1 MAGSAQRVETSP
13 KVSRLVLAALVLI
26 VAAGALLRVHE
37 LGSESVWLDEA
48 FSIKLS
54 QHQPAGIIEET
65 SKDVH
70 PPLYYFALHY
80 WMLLFGD
87 SEAGTRLLSA
97 LFGVLA
103 VVATYKITAHLFGPA
118 TALVAAALLAL
129 SRFHLEFSQEARMY
143 TLLGLLALLSMYFF
157 VKLVEGRGGAAFAL
171 YVAAS
176 TLMMYTQVYSVF
188 ILAAQNLFVLALLF
202 ASRETFRR
210 VLWRWILA
218 QLILVLLFL
227 PWLSVLAQQVSHVQ
241 KGFWIPRLPARFMFT
256 TLVMYA
262 GSYVLSG
269 ILFTLAAL
277 AFLPRWRRK
286 SADAESAPAATPD
299 GPLDEP
305 LKISLLLLWLSC
317 SIVLPFL
324 VSQFASPI
332 FLPKYTIA
340 ALPAFLI
347 LAARGLSRLRFH
359 QLRALALLLVV
370 FFSVGVLKNYFAAL
384 KKDPWREAVASFGQR
399 AKPGDL
405 VLFNQASGQYP
416 FDYYAKTGG
425 LDERPFPDFKS
436 ELTAENL
443 PALLKEEVKDRAR
456 VWLVVSH
463 PSELTPLIP
472 QQLKEWYG
480 AATEIT
486 YPGVEM
492 YLFEKQR

>member
-1 MAGSAQRVETSP
+1 MAASAQPVETSS
-13 KVSRLVLAALVLI
+13 KVSRLVLATLILI
-26 VAAGALLRVHE
+26 VVAGALLRIYE
-37 LGSESVWLDEA
+37 LGTESVWLDEA

-54 QHQPAGIIEET
+54 HYAPAAIIEET

-80 WMLLFGD
+80 WMMLFGD
-87 SEAGTRLLSA
+87 SEGGARLLSA

-103 VVATYKITAHLFGPA
+103 IIATYKVAAHLFGRA
-118 TALVAAALLAL
+118 TGLIASALIAL
-129 SRFHLEFSQEARMY
+129 SRLHLEFSQEARMY
-143 TLLGLLALLSMYFF
+143 TLLGLLALASMYFF
-157 VKLVEGRGGAAFAL
+157 IKLVEGRSLAAFLA

-176 TLMMYTQVYSVF
+176 TLMLYTQVYSVF
-188 ILAAQNLFVLALLF
+188 ILAAQNLFVLTLLF
-202 ASRETFRR
+202 ASRETFKR
-210 VLWRWILA
+210 VLWRWLLA
-218 QLILVLLFL
+218 QVILVVLFL

-241 KGFWIPRLPARFMFT
+241 KGFWIPRLPARFMLT

-269 ILFTLAAL
+269 FLFTLAAL
-277 AFLPRWRRK
+277 AVFLGWRRK
-286 SADAESAPAATPD
+286 SVEAESPSSAVHD
-299 GPLDEP
+299 GPLTER

-359 QLRALALLLVV
+359 QLRVLVVLLVI
-370 FFSVGVLKNYFAAL
+370 FFSVGVLKNYYAAL
-384 KKDPWREAVASFGQR
+384 KKDPWREAVASFEKL

-416 FDYYAKTGG
+416 FDYYSKTQG
-425 LDERPFPDFKS
+425 LDEKPFPDFQS

-443 PALLKEEVKDRAR
+443 PALLGETIKDRGR
-456 VWLVVSH
+456 VWLVISH
-463 PSELTPLIP
+463 PGELTPLIP
-472 QQLKEWYG
+472 RQLTQWYG

-492 YLFEKQR
+492 YLFEKRR

>member
-1 MAGSAQRVETSP
+1 MAASAQPVETSP

-26 VAAGALLRVHE
+26 VAAGALLRIHE

-54 QHQPAGIIEET
+54 HDAPARIIEET

-70 PPLYYFALHY
+70 PPLYYFVLHY
-80 WMLLFGD
+80 WMMLFGD
-87 SEAGTRLLSA
+87 SESGSRLLSA

-103 VVATYKITAHLFGPA
+103 VVATYKVAERLFGRA
-118 TALVAAALLAL
+118 TALVSAALLAL

-143 TLLGLLALLSMYFF
+143 TLLGLLALVSMHFF
-157 VKLVEGRGGAAFAL
+157 VKLVEGRSRAAFL
-171 YVAAS
+171 GYVAAS

-188 ILAAQNLFVLALLF
+188 ILAAQNLFVLTLLF

-210 VLWRWILA
+210 LLWRWVLA
-218 QLILVLLFL
+218 QIILVALFL

-277 AFLPRWRRK
+277 ALFPTWRRR
-286 SADAESAPAATPD
+286 SAGAGSALAATPD
-299 GPLDEP
+299 GPLDER
-305 LKISLLLLWLSC
+305 LKICLLLLWLSC

-324 VSQFASPI
+324 VSQFTSPI
-332 FLPKYTIA
+332 FLPKYTVA

-359 QLRALALLLVV
+359 QLRALAVLLVV
-370 FFSVGVLKNYFAAL
+370 FFSYGVLKNYYAAL
-384 KKDPWREAVASFGQR
+384 KKDPWREAVASFGQL
-399 AKPGDL
+399 AKPNDL

-416 FDYYAKTGG
+416 FDYYSKTRG
-425 LDERPFPDFKS
+425 LDEKPFPDFQS
-436 ELTAENL
+436 ELTPENL
-443 PALLKEEVKDRAR
+443 PALLKEAVKDRAR

-463 PSELTPLIP
+463 PGELTPLVP
-472 QQLKEWYG
+472 RQLTEWYG

-492 YLFEKQR
+492 YLFEKRR

>member
-1 MAGSAQRVETSP
+1 MAGSAQPVETSP
-13 KVSRLVLAALVLI
+13 KVSRLVLATLVLI

-54 QHQPAGIIEET
+54 QYQPAGIIAET

-103 VVATYKITAHLFGPA
+103 VAMTYKVAERLFGKATGLVAT
-118 TALVAAALLAL
+118 ALLAL

-143 TLLGLLALLSMYFF
+143 TLLGLLALVSMYFF
-157 VKLVEGRGGAAFAL
+157 IKLVEGRGRAAFL
-171 YVAAS
+171 GYVAAS

-188 ILAAQNLFVLALLF
+188 VLAAQNLFVLVLLF

-218 QLILVLLFL
+218 QVILAVLFL

-269 ILFTLAAL
+269 VLFTLAAL
-277 AFLPRWRRK
+277 AVLPIWRRK
-286 SADAESAPAATPD
+286 GTEAERATHE
-299 GPLDEP
+299 GPLDER

-359 QLRALALLLVV
+359 QLRALGVLLIV
-370 FFSVGVLKNYFAAL
+370 FFSVGVLKNYYAAL

-416 FDYYAKTGG
+416 FDYYSKTEG
-425 LDERPFPDFKS
+425 LDEKPFPDFQS

-443 PALLKEEVKDRAR
+443 PALLRDAVKDRAR

-463 PSELTPLIP
+463 PGELTPLVP
-472 QQLKEWYG
+472 RQLAEWYG

-492 YLFEKQR
+492 YLFEKRR

>member
-1 MAGSAQRVETSP
+1 MAGSAQPVETSP
-13 KVSRLVLAALVLI
+13 KVSRLVLATLVLI

-54 QHQPAGIIEET
+54 HYAPAGIIEET

-87 SEAGTRLLSA
+87 SESGTRLLSA

-103 VVATYKITAHLFGPA
+103 VVATYKTAAHLFGRA

-157 VKLVEGRGGAAFAL
+157 VKLVEGRGRAAFL
-171 YVAAS
+171 GYVAAS

-188 ILAAQNLFVLALLF
+188 ILAAQNLFVLVLLF

-218 QLILVLLFL
+218 QLILVVLFL

-277 AFLPRWRRK
+277 AVLPSRRRK
-286 SADAESAPAATPD
+286 GAEAEHATHE
-299 GPLDEP
+299 GPLDER
-305 LKISLLLLWLSC
+305 LKISLLLLWLAC

-359 QLRALALLLVV
+359 QLRALAVLLIV
-370 FFSVGVLKNYFAAL
+370 FFSYGVLKNYYAAL

-399 AKPGDL
+399 AQPGDL

-416 FDYYAKTGG
+416 FDYYSKTEG
-425 LDERPFPDFKS
+425 LDEKPFPDFQS

-443 PALLKEEVKDRAR
+443 PALLRDAVKDRAR

-463 PSELTPLIP
+463 PGELTPLVP
-472 QQLKEWYG
+472 RQLTEWYG

-492 YLFEKQR
+492 YLFEKRR

>member
-1 MAGSAQRVETSP
+1 MAATAQPVEKDS
-13 KVSRLVLAALVLI
+13 KVSRLLLAALILI
-26 VAAGALLRVHE
+26 IVAGALLRVYE
-37 LGSESVWLDEA
+37 LGDESVWLDEA

-54 QHQPAGIIEET
+54 LNGPARIIEET

-80 WMLLFGD
+80 WMIVFGD
-87 SEAGTRLLSA
+87 SERGARLLSA

-103 VVATYKITAHLFGPA
+103 IFATYKVASGLFGRA
-118 TALVAAALLAL
+118 TALVASALVAL

-143 TLLGLLALLSMYFF
+143 TLLGLLALASMYFF
-157 VKLVEGRGGAAFAL
+157 VKIVEGRTRAAFL
-171 YVAAS
+171 CYVAAS
-176 TLMMYTQVYSVF
+176 ALMMYTQVYSVF
-188 ILAAQNLFVLALLF
+188 VLAAQNLFVLTLLF

-210 VLWRWILA
+210 VVWRWLLA
-218 QLILVLLFL
+218 QVILVVLFL

-277 AFLPRWRRK
+277 AVFFGWRRK
-286 SADAESAPAATPD
+286 GAGAESTHE
-299 GPLDEP
+299 GPLDER
-305 LKISLLLLWLSC
+305 LKITLLLLWLSC

-359 QLRALALLLVV
+359 QLRAIIVLLIL
-370 FFSVGVLKNYFAAL
+370 FFSYGVLKNYYAAL
-384 KKDPWREAVASFGQR
+384 KKDPWREAVASFGQL

-416 FDYYAKTGG
+416 FDYYSKTEG
-425 LDERPFPDFKS
+425 LDEKPFPDFQS
-436 ELTAENL
+436 EMTAENL
-443 PALLKEEVKDRAR
+443 PALLRESVKDRGR

-463 PSELTPLIP
+463 PGELTPLVP
-472 QQLKEWYG
+472 RQLAEWYG
-480 AATEIT
+480 AAKEII

-492 YLFEKQR
+492 YLFEKRR

>member
-1 MAGSAQRVETSP
+1 MAATAQPAGKNP

-26 VAAGALLRVHE
+26 TAAGAALRVHR

-48 FSIKLS
+48 FTIKLS
-54 QHQPAGIIEET
+54 QHPPAGIIEET

-80 WMLLFGD
+80 WMKLFGD
-87 SEAGTRLLSA
+87 SERGTRLLSA

-103 VVATYKITAHLFGPA
+103 IIITYKIAARLFGRA
-118 TALVAAALLAL
+118 TALAAAVLLAL

-143 TLLGLLALLSMYFF
+143 TLLVLLALLSMHFF
-157 VKLVEGRGGAAFAL
+157 VRLVEGRGRLAFPL

-176 TLMMYTQVYSVF
+176 ALMMYTQVYSVF
-188 ILAAQNLFVLALLF
+188 VIAAQNLFVLVLLF

-210 VLWRWILA
+210 VIRRWVLA
-218 QLILVLLFL
+218 QITLAVLFL

-241 KGFWIPRLPARFMFT
+241 QGFWIPRLGASFILT
-256 TLVMYA
+256 TLVVYA

-269 ILFTLAAL
+269 FLFTLAAL
-277 AFLPRWRRK
+277 AVLPARRK
-286 SADAESAPAATPD
+286 EAGAE
-299 GPLDEP
+299 GPLDER
-305 LKISLLLLWLSC
+305 LKICLLLLWLGC

-359 QLRALALLLVV
+359 QLRALALVLIV
-370 FFSVGVLKNYFAAL
+370 FFSAGVLRSYYAAL
-384 KKDPWREAVASFGQR
+384 KKDPWREAVAGFEQLAR
-399 AKPGDL
+399 PGDL
-405 VLFNQASGQYP
+405 VLFNQASGQHP
-416 FDYYAKTGG
+416 FDYYLKTGG
-425 LDERPFPDFKS
+425 LDEKPFPDFQKD
-436 ELTAENL
+436 LTAANL
-443 PALLKEEVKDRAR
+443 PALLGDAVKDRGR

-463 PSELTPLIP
+463 PGELTPLIP
-472 QQLKEWYG
+472 RQLAEWYG
-480 AATEIT
+480 EPGRIT

-492 YLFEKQR
+492 YLFEKRR